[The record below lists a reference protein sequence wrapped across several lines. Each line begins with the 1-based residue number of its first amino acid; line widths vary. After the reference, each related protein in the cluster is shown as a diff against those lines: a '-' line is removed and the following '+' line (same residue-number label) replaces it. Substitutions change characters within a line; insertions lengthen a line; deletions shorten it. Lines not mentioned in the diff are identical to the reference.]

1 MQNTERRRINVNRDE
16 ILTTDVGISELM
28 NVRNSGTR
36 DCASRTF
43 ATSVV
48 TQTLLVVVLENR
60 FPHQSF
66 LNSYHTVRAVV
77 IVNRRLLTRPPT
89 DHQHLDRL
97 IATNS
102 MAPVIAF
109 LEAKIR
115 LQIYVCNLDVR
126 DPVIQIFEGWGRRL
140 AV

>member
-1 MQNTERRRINVNRDE
+1 
-16 ILTTDVGISELM
+16 M
-28 NVRNSGTR
+28 NVRHFGAR
-36 DCASRTF
+36 DCARRTF
-43 ATSVV
+43 TTRVV

-60 FPHQSF
+60 FPHQTL

-77 IVNRRLLTRPPT
+77 IVNRRLLSRTPT

-109 LEAKIR
+109 LEAKKR
-115 LQIYVCNLDVR
+115 LQIPVSNLDVR
-126 DPVIQIFEGWGRRL
+126 DPVIQIFEGWGRGL